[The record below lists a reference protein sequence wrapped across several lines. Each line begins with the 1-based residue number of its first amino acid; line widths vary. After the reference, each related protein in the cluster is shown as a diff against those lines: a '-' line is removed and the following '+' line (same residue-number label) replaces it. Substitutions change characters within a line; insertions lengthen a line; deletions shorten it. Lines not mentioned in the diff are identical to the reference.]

1 MSKLRVTDMAV
12 EFGIPV
18 DEVQGLLRQMDVP
31 VRSHLSPLTDD
42 QVSRVRARWER
53 EKRERA
59 QKQAAPPA
67 PARRRRGAATAPA
80 PEPTPVAAPE
90 APVAE
95 PVRRRRKA
103 ADVAAAAEVAAA
115 EQAVNDAVVRR
126 ASFPTHRLA
135 EGDRVEIIR
144 AVAGG

>member
-1 MSKLRVTDMAV
+1 LSKLRVTDMAV

-42 QVSRVRARWER
+42 QVARVRARWER

-67 PARRRRGAATAPA
+67 PARRRAQAALGVGGSPRTA
-80 PEPTPVAAPE
+80 ET
-90 APVAE
+90 
-95 PVRRRRKA
+95 R
-103 ADVAAAAEVAAA
+103 
-115 EQAVNDAVVRR
+115 
-126 ASFPTHRLA
+126 
-135 EGDRVEIIR
+135 
-144 AVAGG
+144 

>member
-1 MSKLRVTDMAV
+1 MWTRDDRGGRHRGSTARERHSRSGGVGLRGSPTGGSLSKLRVTDMAV

-67 PARRRRGAATAPA
+67 PARRRRGAASTAAVAAEAAPA
-80 PEPTPVAAPE
+80 IPSP
-90 APVAE
+90 
-95 PVRRRRKA
+95 
-103 ADVAAAAEVAAA
+103 
-115 EQAVNDAVVRR
+115 DA
-126 ASFPTHRLA
+126 
-135 EGDRVEIIR
+135 G
-144 AVAGG
+144 

>member
-67 PARRRRGAATAPA
+67 PARRRRGAATA
-80 PEPTPVAAPE
+80 VA
-90 APVAE
+90 AE
-95 PVRRRRKA
+95 PVVRSEERRVGKECVTTCRSRW
-103 ADVAAAAEVAAA
+103 
-115 EQAVNDAVVRR
+115 
-126 ASFPTHRLA
+126 SPYH
-135 EGDRVEIIR
+135 
-144 AVAGG
+144 